1 MLLLGALALAVPA
14 VTLASGG
21 GSAGDQ
27 QYTDPFA
34 GTPQSKTTTTRSAPP
49 TSTAPA
55 TSAPTPTSASPT
67 STSPTT
73 TPVAS
78 TQTSSDPTTPTATI
92 ATSTA
97 GQLPRTGYDSWLAGA
112 LGFVLVGGGLALRV
126 RLRQS

>member
-34 GTPQSKTTTTRSAPP
+34 GTPSSSQSKTTTTS
-49 TSTAPA
+49 SAPA
-55 TSAPTPTSASPT
+55 TSTTPATAAPTPTS
-67 STSPTT
+67 TSPT

-92 ATSTA
+92 ATPSTA

-112 LGFVLVGGGLALRV
+112 LGFALVGGGLLLRA
-126 RLRQS
+126 RLRRT